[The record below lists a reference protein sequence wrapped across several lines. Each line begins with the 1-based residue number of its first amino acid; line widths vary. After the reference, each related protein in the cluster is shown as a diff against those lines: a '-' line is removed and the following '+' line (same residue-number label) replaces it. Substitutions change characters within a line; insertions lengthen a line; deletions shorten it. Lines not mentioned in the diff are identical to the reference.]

1 MMLSLF
7 LACAAL
13 ATAVLSGVFG
23 MAGGMVLMGV
33 YAALLPVATAMVLHG
48 ATQLLSNG
56 MRAAILWRGIYWR
69 GLRFYLVGSL
79 AAFALLYSVRYVPN
93 QGMVFLGL
101 GLAPF
106 VAAVLPARWLD
117 FERPSA
123 AVLCGAQVA
132 ALQLLAGAAGP
143 LLDVA
148 FVETR
153 LSRTQVVATKAITQ
167 VFSHSLKL
175 IYFVPLMPSGAL
187 ASETVL
193 GILLATLVG
202 TVMGTRILARLTDHT
217 FRVWSRYI
225 VYGIGAVYLYK
236 ACFVLL

>member
-1 MMLSLF
+1 MYSLL
-7 LACAAL
+7 LACTAL
-13 ATAVLSGVFG
+13 ATAILSGVFG

-33 YAALLPVATAMVLHG
+33 YAALLPVAAAMVLHG
-48 ATQLLSNG
+48 ATQLLANG
-56 MRAAILWRGIYWR
+56 MRAAILWRDIYWR

-79 AAFALLYSVRYVPN
+79 AAFVLLFQLRYVPH
-93 QGMVFLGL
+93 QGVVFLGL

-106 VAAVLPARWLD
+106 VAALLPARLLD
-117 FERPSA
+117 FERPGA
-123 AVLCGAQVA
+123 AVLCGAQVVA
-132 ALQLLAGAAGP
+132 VQLLAGAAGP

-167 VFSHSLKL
+167 VFSHTLKL
-175 IYFVPLMPSGAL
+175 VYFIPLMTKGAPEL
-187 ASETVL
+187 ETVL
-193 GILLATLVG
+193 AILIATLIG

-225 VYGIGAVYLYK
+225 IYGIGAFYLYK